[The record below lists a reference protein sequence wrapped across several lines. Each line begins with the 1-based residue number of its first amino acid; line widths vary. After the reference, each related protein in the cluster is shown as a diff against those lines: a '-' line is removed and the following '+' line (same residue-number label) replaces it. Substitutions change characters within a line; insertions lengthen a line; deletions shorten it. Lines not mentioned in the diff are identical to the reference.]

1 MKRLLALAAVWML
14 AAPALAYLL
23 RPWLLSA
30 DPPLRLGHNPSWEDL
45 ATPARLLGDLFL
57 TGYYPVLQWIA
68 YLLVGLAIGRM
79 ALSKA
84 AVPFLLLAAGTVV
97 AVIAKWLGIVMMED
111 WGGRAGAA
119 GADRA
124 IPPTRWRACCR
135 STWPASTSQ
144 ARCGGW
150 PPVHR
155 TPAPRWICC
164 TPRGWL
170 PP

>member
-1 MKRLLALAAVWML
+1 ML

-23 RPWLLSA
+23 RPWLLST
-30 DPPLRLGHNPSWEDL
+30 DPPLQLGHNPGWEDL

-79 ALSKA
+79 ALSKTA
-84 AVPFLLLAAGTVV
+84 APFLLLAAGTVV
-97 AVIAKWLGIVMMED
+97 AVFAKWLGMVLMED
-111 WGGRAGAA
+111 WGGR
-119 GADRA
+119 RA
-124 IPPTRWRACCR
+124 LEAHIGDPATRWRACCR
-135 STWPASTSQ
+135 STLPASTSP

-164 TPRGWL
+164 TPRGS
-170 PP
+170 PPP